1 MKKTMPYDFLLDY
14 LPPAVVIKQNFGMYY
29 IYWEGKIVLILRE
42 QPKDS
47 HHNGIWIST
56 RREDHASLK
65 ADIPAI
71 TDFVFNEGEVFDT
84 AWLLLRPDHDD
95 FETAAISICDL
106 ITHRDK
112 RIGKATKKAAE
123 LGRLQ

>member
-1 MKKTMPYDFLLDY
+1 MPYNFLLDY
-14 LPPAVVIKQNFGMYY
+14 LPRTVVIKQNFGMYY

-42 QPKDS
+42 QPKNS

-56 RREDHASLK
+56 TRKDHASLK

-84 AWLLLRPDHDD
+84 AWLLLRPHHDD
-95 FETAAISICDL
+95 FETAAISICEL
-106 ITHRDK
+106 IAHRDK
-112 RIGKATKKAAE
+112 RIGKATKKAVE
-123 LGRLQ
+123 LSRL